1 MDSNY
6 YFNGSLMDSEN
17 YPFMESK
24 NCPNVSE
31 NHSFVWTQETTL

>member
-31 NHSFVWTQETTL
+31 KFYLVLFH